1 MPSGN
6 FFFKANAL
14 LVLCFLLQMTTYKT
28 SSQMFPFTF
37 EVNY

>member
-6 FFFKANAL
+6 FFFKANSL
-14 LVLCFLLQMTTYKT
+14 PVLCFLLQMTTYKT